1 MFSVEERDRVRARLL
16 ELAEDDPDVVAA
28 AITGSHAVGAS
39 DEWSDIDLSFG
50 IGGELE
56 PALERWTAILQ
67 HDFAAIHHWDLP
79 WGSTIY
85 RVFLLPEWLQVDIS
99 FTPASD
105 FGPRGPNW
113 RTVFGETVE
122 VSPSAP
128 VASGDLVGW
137 AWVYARH
144 VQTCIERGKPWQA
157 EWALSGIRDNVLAL
171 ASLRHGYITRYAKG
185 ADLLPPELTA
195 PLEAALVRSLD
206 EAELWRALAAGCDAL
221 ADEVD
226 RTDPE
231 LGKTLRPMLSEL
243 VSGRDVGLA
252 GPLER

>member
-1 MFSVEERDRVRARLL
+1 VFTVEERDRVRARLL

-28 AITGSHAVGAS
+28 AITGSYAVGAS

-50 IGGELE
+50 VAGELTA
-56 PALERWTAILQ
+56 ALERWTGVL
-67 HDFAAIHHWDLP
+67 DREFSVLHHFDLP
-79 WGSTIY
+79 WGSSVY
-85 RVFLLPEWLQVDIS
+85 RVFLLPDWLQVDILL
-99 FTPASD
+99 TPAED

-113 RTVFGETVE
+113 RTVFGETVD

-128 VASGDLVGW
+128 VASNDLIGW

-171 ASLRHGYITRYAKG
+171 ASLRFGYATRYAKG
-185 ADLLPPELTA
+185 ADLLPPELSG
-195 PLEAALVRSLD
+195 PLEATLVRSLE
-206 EAELWRALAAGCDAL
+206 EAELWRALSAACDAL

-226 RTDPE
+226 RTDRQ
-231 LGKTLRPMLSEL
+231 LGKTLRPMLREL
-243 VSGRDVGLA
+243 VSAGNERLA

>member
-1 MFSVEERDRVRARLL
+1 M
-16 ELAEDDPDVVAA
+16 
-28 AITGSHAVGAS
+28 
-39 DEWSDIDLSFG
+39 
-50 IGGELE
+50 
-56 PALERWTAILQ
+56 
-67 HDFAAIHHWDLP
+67 
-79 WGSTIY
+79 
-85 RVFLLPEWLQVDIS
+85 DIS

-137 AWVYARH
+137 AWVYVRH

-171 ASLRHGYITRYAKG
+171 ASLRHGYVTRYAKG

-206 EAELWRALAAGCDAL
+206 EAELRRALAAACDAL

-231 LGKTLRPMLSEL
+231 LGKALRPMLSEL